1 MNQLARHGAV
11 LCVLACAATLE
22 AREKWREVHTP
33 NFVVIS
39 NATEGRAK
47 DVAAR
52 MEQFRYALSRLL
64 PSLNF
69 ATEVPTQVYAFRDF
83 DSFESFLPRNEEGV
97 TPAAG
102 YFRESP
108 YKNVIA
114 LDLSA
119 GRDVYERIVFH
130 EYVHLVLSLSFRDY
144 PLWFEE
150 GMAEFYSSTRLY
162 NDGADLGV
170 VEERHRRVL
179 AEHPLL
185 PMAELLTAGD
195 DWPLSAAPVDSALFY
210 AQSWGLVHYLVAG
223 SGTEGH
229 RRLASYL
236 GRLSRGEDR
245 LEAFHAVFAMS
256 PEAMED
262 ALTAYVDAGDFA
274 HYEFSL
280 SEMDWKDG
288 FETRMLTMAEVQH
301 RWGELFLFTG
311 RAREAEVCLEE
322 ACRLTPN
329 LAAAWETR
337 GIAALMD
344 GRDEEALAH
353 LTRAVSEDGVS
364 PMGLYLYA
372 RALLRNHSGHWVK
385 SVPDELAEEAE
396 RALTRSLELEP
407 AQSETARLL
416 AFVYLVRGV
425 RLEEATELVANA
437 LTMTPGRPS
446 LLYLYGQ
453 ILARRGDYEGAR
465 QALSQMQVDMT
476 EPSLQK
482 AKDELLVRLD
492 TAERR
497 GPCPELAAP
506 ARRSRNETH
515 DFRVGAVRLAIAR
528 SVNHEARPS
537 QGYPRFARR
546 LCRPS
551 TY

>member
-1 MNQLARHGAV
+1 MNQLSRPCAV
-11 LCVLACAATLE
+11 LCVLACAVTLE
-22 AREKWREVHTP
+22 AREKWHEVHSP

-39 NATEGRAK
+39 NAAEGRTK

-83 DSFESFLPRNEEGV
+83 DSFESFLPRTNDGV
-97 TPAAG
+97 TPPAG
-102 YFRESP
+102 YFREGP

-119 GRDVYERIVFH
+119 GRAAYERVVFH
-130 EYVHLVLSLSFRDY
+130 EYVHLLLSLGFRDY

-150 GMAEFYSSTRLY
+150 GMAEFYSSTRLH
-162 NDGADLGV
+162 DDSAELGV
-170 VEERHRRVL
+170 VEEHHRRVL
-179 AEHPLL
+179 ATRPLL
-185 PMAELLTAGD
+185 PLAELLTAAD
-195 DWPLSAAPVDSALFY
+195 DWPLSASAHDSALFY

-229 RRLASYL
+229 RKLASYL
-236 GRLSRGEDR
+236 GRLSRDEDR
-245 LEAFHAVFAMS
+245 LEAFHAAFEMS

-262 ALTAYVDAGDFA
+262 ALTAYVEAGDFP

-288 FETRMLTMAEVQH
+288 FETKVLTMAEVQH

-322 ACRLTPN
+322 ACRLNPN
-329 LAAAWETR
+329 MAAAWKTR
-337 GIAALMD
+337 GIAALMN
-344 GRDEEALAH
+344 GRHEEALAY
-353 LTRAVSEDGVS
+353 LKRAVSGDGVS
-364 PMGLYLYA
+364 PTGLYLYA
-372 RALLRNHSGHWVK
+372 RALLRNHSGQWVE

-396 RALTRSLELEP
+396 RALTRSLELKP

-425 RLEEATELVANA
+425 RLEEATELVEGA

-453 ILARRGDYEGAR
+453 ILARRGDYQSAR
-465 QALSQMQVDMT
+465 EALGQMRADAT

-482 AKDELLVRLD
+482 ARDELLARLD
-492 TAERR
+492 TAER
-497 GPCPELAAP
+497 
-506 ARRSRNETH
+506 AR
-515 DFRVGAVRLAIAR
+515 
-528 SVNHEARPS
+528 
-537 QGYPRFARR
+537 
-546 LCRPS
+546 
-551 TY
+551 

>member
-11 LCVLACAATLE
+11 LCVLACALTLE
-22 AREKWREVHTP
+22 AREKWYEVHTP

-39 NATEGRAK
+39 NATEGRAT

-52 MEQFRYALSRLL
+52 MEQFRYALLRLL

-69 ATEVPTQVYAFRDF
+69 TTEVPTQVYAFRDF
-83 DSFESFLPRNEEGV
+83 DSFESFLPRIEDGV

-102 YFRESP
+102 YFRKSP

-114 LDLSA
+114 LHLSA

-130 EYVHLVLSLSFRDY
+130 EYIHLVLSLSFRDY

-150 GMAEFYSSTRLY
+150 GMAEFYSSTRLK
-162 NDGADLGV
+162 NGGAALGI

-185 PMAELLTAGD
+185 PMAELLTARD
-195 DWPLSAAPVDSALFY
+195 DWPLSAAPLDRALFY
-210 AQSWGLVHYLVAG
+210 AQSFCLVHYLVAG
-223 SGTEGH
+223 SGAEGH
-229 RRLASYL
+229 RRLASYIR
-236 GRLSRGEDR
+236 RLSGGEDP
-245 LEAFHAVFAMS
+245 LEAFDAAFAMS

-262 ALTAYVDAGDFA
+262 ALTAYVEAGDFP

-280 SEMDWKDG
+280 SEMDWNDRL
-288 FETRMLTMAEVQH
+288 ETRRLTRAEVQH

-311 RAREAEVCLEE
+311 RAKEAEICLEE
-322 ACRLTPN
+322 ACRLRPT

-344 GRDEEALAH
+344 GRDQEALAH
-353 LTRAVSEDGVS
+353 LSRAVSEDGVS
-364 PMGLYLYA
+364 PKGLYLYA
-372 RALLRNHSGHWVK
+372 RALLRHHSGYWVQ

-396 RALTRSLELEP
+396 RALTLSLELRP

-425 RLEEATELVANA
+425 HLEAATELVENA

-453 ILARRGDYEGAR
+453 ILAQRGDYEGAR
-465 QALSQMQVDMT
+465 QALSQMQVDIA

-492 TAERR
+492 TAER
-497 GPCPELAAP
+497 AP
-506 ARRSRNETH
+506 
-515 DFRVGAVRLAIAR
+515 
-528 SVNHEARPS
+528 
-537 QGYPRFARR
+537 
-546 LCRPS
+546 
-551 TY
+551 

>member
-1 MNQLARHGAV
+1 MSQLARHGAV
-11 LCVLACAATLE
+11 LCALACAVTLE
-22 AREKWREVHTP
+22 ARETWREVHSP
-33 NFVVIS
+33 NFVVVS

-83 DSFESFLPRNEEGV
+83 DSFESFLPRTEDGV

-102 YFRESP
+102 YFREGP

-119 GRDVYERIVFH
+119 GPAAYERIIFH

-162 NDGADLGV
+162 HDGAELGI

-179 AEHPLL
+179 RERPLL

-195 DWPLSAAPVDSALFY
+195 DWSLSAAPLDSTLFY

-229 RRLASYL
+229 RQIASYL

-245 LEAFHAVFAMS
+245 LEAFHPVFGMS
-256 PEAMED
+256 PEAMEA
-262 ALTAYVDAGDFA
+262 ALSAYVEAGNFA
-274 HYEFSL
+274 HYQFTL
-280 SEMDWKDG
+280 SDMDWEDE
-288 FETRMLTMAEVQH
+288 FETRVLTMAEVQH

-322 ACRLTPN
+322 ACRLRPN
-329 LAAAWETR
+329 LAVAWETR

-344 GRDEEALAH
+344 GRNEEALTH

-364 PMGLYLYA
+364 PAGLYLYA
-372 RALLRNHSGHWVK
+372 RALLRDHSGHWVK

-425 RLEEATELVANA
+425 RLEEACELVESA

-453 ILARRGDYEGAR
+453 ILGRRGDYEGAR
-465 QALSQMQVDMT
+465 EALRQMQTDIT
-476 EPSLQK
+476 EPSLSN
-482 AKDELLVRLD
+482 ARDELLVRLD
-492 TAERR
+492 TAER
-497 GPCPELAAP
+497 AP
-506 ARRSRNETH
+506 
-515 DFRVGAVRLAIAR
+515 
-528 SVNHEARPS
+528 
-537 QGYPRFARR
+537 
-546 LCRPS
+546 
-551 TY
+551 

>member
-1 MNQLARHGAV
+1 MNQLARHAAV
-11 LCVLACAATLE
+11 LCVLACAVTLE
-22 AREKWREVHTP
+22 AREKWREVHSP

-83 DSFESFLPRNEEGV
+83 DSFESFLPKIEEGV

-102 YFRESP
+102 YFREGP

-114 LDLSA
+114 IDLSA
-119 GRDVYERIVFH
+119 GRAVYERIVFH
-130 EYVHLVLSLSFRDY
+130 EYVHLVLSLSLEDY

-150 GMAEFYSSTRLY
+150 GMAEFYSSIRLY
-162 NDGADLGV
+162 HDGADLGV

-195 DWPLSAAPVDSALFY
+195 DWPLAAAPLESALFY

-223 SGTEGH
+223 SGREGH

-245 LEAFHAVFAMS
+245 LEAFDAVFGMS
-256 PEAMED
+256 PQAMED

-274 HYEFSL
+274 HYEFTL
-280 SEMDWKDG
+280 SDMSDRDWEEG

-322 ACRLTPN
+322 ACRLRPN
-329 LAAAWETR
+329 LAVAWETR

-353 LTRAVSEDGVS
+353 LTRAVSGDGVS
-364 PMGLYLYA
+364 PTGLYLYA
-372 RALLRNHSGHWVK
+372 RALLRNHSGHWVD

-396 RALTRSLELEP
+396 RALTRSLELKP

-425 RLEEATELVANA
+425 RLEEARELVENA
-437 LTMTPGRPS
+437 LTITPGRPS

-453 ILARRGDYEGAR
+453 ILGRRGDYEGAR
-465 QALSQMQVDMT
+465 EALAQMQADIT
-476 EPSLQK
+476 EPSLQR
-482 AKDELLVRLD
+482 ARDELLVRLD
-492 TAERR
+492 TAER
-497 GPCPELAAP
+497 AP
-506 ARRSRNETH
+506 
-515 DFRVGAVRLAIAR
+515 
-528 SVNHEARPS
+528 
-537 QGYPRFARR
+537 
-546 LCRPS
+546 
-551 TY
+551 